1 MSRRPPRS
9 TRTDTH
15 VPDTTL
21 LRSRAER
28 GIQEDPRRDWHG
40 TQRSHAGSG
49 AQSFVR
55 YTRRMHTPAADNC
68 VAILTPDPADGTYA
82 DAWPEA
88 LDRRA
93 HALAGADV
101 APAPIAW
108 YATVDTRSWLEDS
121 RHALPLSVRGPST
134 RRICR
139 GRVTSARA

>member
-40 TQRSHAGSG
+40 TQRSHAGSD

-55 YTRRMHTPAADNC
+55 YTRRMHTPAADKR

-82 DAWPEA
+82 DAWPEV
-88 LDRRA
+88 LDRLA
-93 HALAGADV
+93 NALAGADV
-101 APAPIAW
+101 AATPIAW
-108 YATVDTRSWLEDS
+108 PAHLDDRARQDRTRVVWEKRGCMSEDD
-121 RHALPLSVRGPST
+121 V
-134 RRICR
+134 
-139 GRVTSARA
+139 

>member
-40 TQRSHAGSG
+40 TQRSHAGSD

-55 YTRRMHTPAADNC
+55 YTRRMHTPAADKR
-68 VAILTPDPADGTYA
+68 VAILTPDPAAGTYA
-82 DAWPEA
+82 DAWPDVLDRLANA
-88 LDRRA
+88 LDGED
-93 HALAGADV
+93 GAATPHPQA
-101 APAPIAW
+101 APVDNCAPPHDFPP
-108 YATVDTRSWLEDS
+108 V
-121 RHALPLSVRGPST
+121 LPSPACGHHPPHPL
-134 RRICR
+134 
-139 GRVTSARA
+139 

>member
-40 TQRSHAGSG
+40 TQRSHAGSD

-55 YTRRMHTPAADNC
+55 YTRRMHTPAADKR

-82 DAWPEA
+82 DAWPA
-88 LDRRA
+88 VLDRLA
-93 HALAGADV
+93 NALAGPDV
-101 APAPIAW
+101 AATPLPWPAPVDAC
-108 YATVDTRSWLEDS
+108 ARLQAHPHGLPSLPTVHHLA
-121 RHALPLSVRGPST
+121 HPPPPA
-134 RRICR
+134 RRP
-139 GRVTSARA
+139 